1 MPATGSVGLVTAP
14 DAEAL
19 SDAREAGLRY
29 VSDQSPGIRR
39 KKAGESFVY
48 LDLQGNPVK
57 DDETL
62 KRIKALVI
70 PPAWTEVWISPIANG
85 HIQATGRDARGR
97 KQYRYHQR
105 WRAVRDANKYGRL
118 TAFARALPRIR
129 SRVRRDLARRD
140 LSRERVLAS
149 VVQLLEV
156 TMIRVG
162 NEEYAKENK
171 SFGLTTLR
179 NRHVKV
185 QGSQVQFVFRGKSGK
200 DHRVS
205 VRDRRLATII
215 QRCEDLPGQQ
225 LFQYMDEDGQLRSID
240 SSDVNDY
247 IREASGDD
255 FTAKDFRTW
264 AGTVLAARALQE
276 MEKVDSEAQAKKN
289 VVAAIERVAQ
299 RLGNTRS
306 VCRKCYVHPAIV
318 DSYLDGSM
326 LEVVQTRAEHA
337 MRTSARRLQPEE
349 AAVLALLR
357 LRLKAEA
364 RGRGRA
370 A

>member
-1 MPATGSVGLVTAP
+1 VTGAP
-14 DAEAL
+14 DPEAI

-39 KKAGESFVY
+39 TKAAGSFLY
-48 LDLQGNPVK
+48 LDAQGDQVR
-57 DDETL
+57 DRETL
-62 KRIKALVI
+62 KRIEALVI
-70 PPAWTEVWISPIANG
+70 PPAWTDVWISPIANG

-97 KQYRYHQR
+97 KQYRYHER

-118 TAFARALPRIR
+118 IEFARVLPRIR
-129 SRVRRDLARRD
+129 RRVRRDLARPD
-140 LSRERVLAS
+140 LSRERVLAT
-149 VVQLLEV
+149 VVQLLES

-162 NEEYAKENK
+162 NEEYAKENE

-179 NRHVKV
+179 SRHVKV
-185 QGSQVQFVFRGKSGK
+185 RGSQVQFV
-200 DHRVS
+200 
-205 VRDRRLATII
+205 
-215 QRCEDLPGQQ
+215 
-225 LFQYMDEDGQLRSID
+225 DEEGQLRSVD

-247 IREASGDD
+247 IRDASGSD

-276 MEKVDSEAQAKKN
+276 MEKVDSETQAKKN
-289 VVAAIERVAQ
+289 VVAAIESVAR

-306 VCRKCYVHPAIV
+306 VCRKCYVHPAVV

-326 LEVVQTRAEHA
+326 LDVLQARAQEE
-337 MRTSARRLQPEE
+337 MRSSLHRLRPEE
-349 AAVLALLR
+349 AAVLALLQQ
-357 LRLKAEA
+357 RLKAEA
-364 RGRGRA
+364 RGRRRA

>member
-1 MPATGSVGLVTAP
+1 
-14 DAEAL
+14 
-19 SDAREAGLRY
+19 

-39 KKAGESFVY
+39 KKAGKSFVY
-48 LDLQGNPVK
+48 LDLQGSPVK

-129 SRVRRDLARRD
+129 SRVRGDLARRD

-185 QGSQVQFVFRGKSGK
+185 EGSQVQFVFRGKSGK

-225 LFQYMDEDGQLRSID
+225 LFQYLDGDGQLRSID

-326 LEVVQTRAEHA
+326 LDVVQTRAEHA
-337 MRTSARRLQPEE
+337 MRTSVRRLQPEE